1 MEKTPYNWTF
11 TSVGGAVRVKIT
23 SGADIAHLGELD
35 RKLWTVLSCPARN
48 LEFDQKTL
56 ELIDADHD
64 GNIRVDEV
72 IATAEWLTGVLK
84 DPDLLLTRGTES
96 PSPPSTRR
104 IRKGRNSSPPRSR
117 SSPTSSWKKNPSPL
131 KIRPT

>member
-1 MEKTPYNWTF
+1 MDKYNWTF
-11 TSVGGAVRVKIT
+11 TSVGGTVRVKIT

-35 RKLWTVLSCPARN
+35 RKLWTVLSCPAKN

-56 ELIDADHD
+56 ELIDVDHD

-84 DPDLLLTRGTES
+84 DPDLL
-96 PSPPSTRR
+96 
-104 IRKGRNSSPPRSR
+104 NSSPPRSR
-117 SSPTSSWKKNPSPL
+117 SSRTSSWRRIPSPS
-131 KIRPT
+131 RTRRT

>member
-1 MEKTPYNWTF
+1 MDKYNWTF
-11 TSVGGAVRVKIT
+11 TSVGGTVRVKIT

-35 RKLWTVLSCPARN
+35 RKLWTVLSCPAKN

-72 IATAEWLTGVLK
+72 IATAEWLTGILK
-84 DPDLLLTRGTES
+84 DPDLLLTRGTEIPFSAFNEENPEGAKLLGRIPS
-96 PSPPSTRR
+96 PSRTRR
-104 IRKGRNSSPPRSR
+104 
-117 SSPTSSWKKNPSPL
+117 T
-131 KIRPT
+131 